1 MINAQQVSAIKLN
14 IKKLAT
20 RRKVDEDM
28 IKGQLSIKEI
38 SVLTLKQA
46 EEVLKRSTKWVK
58 G

>member
-28 IKGQLSIKEI
+28 IIGQLSIK
-38 SVLTLKQA
+38 
-46 EEVLKRSTKWVK
+46 
-58 G
+58 